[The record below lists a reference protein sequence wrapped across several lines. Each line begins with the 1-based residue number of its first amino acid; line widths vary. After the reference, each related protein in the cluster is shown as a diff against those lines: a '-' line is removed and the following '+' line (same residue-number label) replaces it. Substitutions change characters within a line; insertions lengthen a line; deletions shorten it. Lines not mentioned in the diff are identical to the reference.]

1 MPGSLRLGKI
11 AGIDIYAHLSWF
23 IILVLLTWSL
33 ADDWFVQAYPGWATT
48 TYWVVAFISALLLFV
63 CVLAHELAHAL
74 VAQTSGLTVRKIT
87 LLIFGGVAHIEEEVK
102 RPGVEFRVAI
112 AGPIASL
119 LLAVVA
125 FLLALPLQG
134 SGATAE
140 AVLEYL
146 AVSNL
151 VLGAFNLLP
160 GFPLDGGRVLRSIVW
175 KVTGNFKKSTHVAS
189 SVGQAFAYL
198 FIFLGI
204 VEFFTG
210 NFFNGLWTV
219 FIGWFL
225 LNAAQTAHT
234 QVELQSALQGVSVG
248 QVMNPRPVAVPANIS
263 LQKLVDEYFLP
274 LELRAAPVIQGEYLA
289 GFITLSDIAR
299 VARERWS
306 FTPVGYVMRLLE
318 QVQVATPEQ
327 PLQGVLQMMDAQ
339 DINQMP
345 VVTDG
350 RLVGLLSR
358 ELIIRY
364 LQERQS
370 LKEEERRFSLL
381 F

>member
-33 ADDWFVQAYPGWATT
+33 ADDWFVQAFPGWATT

-134 SGATAE
+134 SGASAE
-140 AVLEYL
+140 AVLDYL

-160 GFPLDGGRVLRSIVW
+160 GFPLDGGRVLRSIIW
-175 KVTGNFKKSTHVAS
+175 KVTHIAS

-198 FIFLGI
+198 FILLGI

-225 LNAAQTAHT
+225 LSAAQTAYT
-234 QVELQSALQGVSVG
+234 QVELQSTLQGVSVG

-274 LELRAAPVIQGEYLA
+274 LGLRAAPVTQGEYLA

-299 VARERWS
+299 VARERWPS
-306 FTPVGYVMRLLE
+306 TPVGYVMRLLE
-318 QVQVATPEQ
+318 QVHVATPEQ

-339 DINQMP
+339 DINQVP
-345 VVTDG
+345 VVADG

-370 LKEEERRFSLL
+370 LKEEVRRFSLL

>member
-1 MPGSLRLGKI
+1 LPGSLRLGKI

-33 ADDWFVQAYPGWATT
+33 ADDWFVQAFPGWATT
-48 TYWVVAFISALLLFV
+48 TYRVVAFISALLLFV

-134 SGATAE
+134 RGASAE
-140 AVLEYL
+140 AVLDYL

-160 GFPLDGGRVLRSIVW
+160 GFPLDGGRVLRSIIW
-175 KVTGNFKKSTHVAS
+175 KVTGNFKKSTRIAS

-198 FIFLGI
+198 FILLGI

-210 NFFNGLWTV
+210 NFFNGLWTAFV
-219 FIGWFL
+219 GWFL
-225 LNAAQTAHT
+225 LSAAQTTYASHHSFS
-234 QVELQSALQGVSVG
+234 LSAALVSVL
-248 QVMNPRPVAVPANIS
+248 AVSCA
-263 LQKLVDEYFLP
+263 
-274 LELRAAPVIQGEYLA
+274 
-289 GFITLSDIAR
+289 
-299 VARERWS
+299 
-306 FTPVGYVMRLLE
+306 
-318 QVQVATPEQ
+318 
-327 PLQGVLQMMDAQ
+327 
-339 DINQMP
+339 
-345 VVTDG
+345 
-350 RLVGLLSR
+350 
-358 ELIIRY
+358 
-364 LQERQS
+364 
-370 LKEEERRFSLL
+370 LL
-381 F
+381 FSDALLGSLAAV